1 MNYLVGFGLL
11 VVAVLVGLYGDR
23 AVQGTGGP
31 VLKAFAWPKG
41 RASQTKWAIAAALG
55 FVGLWF
61 IFVGV
66 R

>member
-11 VVAVLVGLYGDR
+11 AVAVIVGLYGDR
-23 AVQGTGGP
+23 TIQEKGGP
-31 VLKAFAWPKG
+31 VLKGFAWPKG

-61 IFVGV
+61 IVVGV